1 MLKYLAKR
9 EVINKKTTSRSK
21 MWGWPK
27 IYLKTVLFF
36 IRVPPNIFL
45 SNEALRKQSIFKI
58 VAKLAGKKNYVK
70 VFFLCIAFLWV
81 FNIVKVIFMLFCIN
95 DSLFLLTYS
104 RGMIPRFSDNFKG
117 LMEHWPKMGES
128 CIFDKVVLNI
138 GIIIGIVWKSR

>member
-27 IYLKTVLFF
+27 IYLKTVLIS

-58 VAKLAGKKNYVK
+58 IAKLAGKK
-70 VFFLCIAFLWV
+70 L
-81 FNIVKVIFMLFCIN
+81 
-95 DSLFLLTYS
+95 
-104 RGMIPRFSDNFKG
+104 R
-117 LMEHWPKMGES
+117 
-128 CIFDKVVLNI
+128 
-138 GIIIGIVWKSR
+138 